1 MARRTL
7 LDADKHQHKVRLAG
21 IDAPESG
28 QAFGRR
34 SKQTLSDCAFGKQ
47 ATLIGD
53 KVDRYGRTV
62 AKVMVSGVD
71 CNLRQV
77 MLGLAWHYK
86 AYEREQSA
94 PDRDAYANAER
105 DARKARSGLWADA
118 KPVPPWEWRNGEGQV
133 RTRARKPR
141 RSPAANATAPPATPV
156 SENEVPSIASPQ
168 AAVRNTFSSF
178 QSQGLLKLHFHHHD
192 ALRPTRPYDDHAQLR
207 CL

>member
-94 PDRDAYANAER
+94 PDRDAYANAEL

-118 KPVPPWEWRNGEGQV
+118 KPVPPWEWRNGEGPGSHKSEKAAKESSGQCDCATGNSCAGKRGAEYCLTATGSKKYV
-133 RTRARKPR
+133 R
-141 RSPAANATAPPATPV
+141 
-156 SENEVPSIASPQ
+156 
-168 AAVRNTFSSF
+168 
-178 QSQGLLKLHFHHHD
+178 
-192 ALRPTRPYDDHAQLR
+192 
-207 CL
+207 

>member
-1 MARRTL
+1 MRKRDVLGCNYSSSRHRSRGGRLRWRHDHL

-62 AKVMVSGVD
+62 SKVMVAGVD

-77 MLGLAWHYK
+77 VLGQAWHYK

-94 PDRDAYANAER
+94 PDRDAHANAEL

-118 KPVPPWEWRNGEGQV
+118 KPVPPWEWRNGDGPGSHKSEKAAKESSGQCDC
-133 RTRARKPR
+133 
-141 RSPAANATAPPATPV
+141 ATSNV
-156 SENEVPSIASPQ
+156 CVGKRGSEYCLTASGSKKYM
-168 AAVRNTFSSF
+168 R
-178 QSQGLLKLHFHHHD
+178 
-192 ALRPTRPYDDHAQLR
+192 
-207 CL
+207 